1 MVFTEDSN
9 REWALHYTDNI
20 ILMTNRPLNFATNV
34 LFSLWQYCLH
44 IPRDLT
50 NVITTPNA
58 CVQHHRIWWSCKQSW
73 KLSITCNHDKYT
85 KLYIKSTCSVYIHD
99 TSTKQFSWD
108 CVHIVYAL
116 MNCDESVGTALV
128 QNYLPVLC
136 QWSIFIAWGRNGD
149 LNANGLKAVRL
160 NWFHEISLM
169 YLDGNQINSK
179 KSIAAVECDFR
190 RSISEHSYTKV
201 YKLKLKTVSIVHCS
215 VQLTPI
221 N

>member
-128 QNYLPVLC
+128 QNYLPVA
-136 QWSIFIAWGRNGD
+136 S
-149 LNANGLKAVRL
+149 GL
-160 NWFHEISLM
+160 
-169 YLDGNQINSK
+169 YLLLGEETVTWYKWPEGSK
-179 KSIAAVECDFR
+179 
-190 RSISEHSYTKV
+190 T
-201 YKLKLKTVSIVHCS
+201 
-215 VQLTPI
+215 
-221 N
+221 